1 MDALPSASTTAT
13 ALVTTGALAAA
24 LTMACV
30 SSPGWSAYKAQA
42 SVVDEWA
49 KAMSVPADR
58 MRAIQADFLAEAK
71 AGLEGRPSTL
81 MMLPSMVD
89 LLPTGHETGEFFAID
104 IGGTNFRVL
113 YVRLSPSV
121 GEVDVVDLQDA
132 AIPPECF
139 TCHADGLFDRLATT
153 LLDFGRAKGYLPASG
168 PVAPIVG
175 FCFSFPCE
183 QTALDAGT
191 LLKLTKRFENEGA
204 VGQDPVRML
213 SAAFGRAGAPGA
225 RVVALLND
233 SVGTLAGGRY
243 ADQAVELGVILGTG
257 TNASYVEAAD
267 AVTKLTPAAKRALRT
282 GRVVINTE
290 WGNFASPH
298 LPTLPADVA
307 LDAATPH
314 AGEQLMEKQMSGMY
328 LGECGRRLLVELAS
342 TAGLFRS
349 QPKAV
354 VEALKTPGA
363 LTTAALSIIEG
374 DKSLTLS
381 TTAAALEKAFGATA
395 TTWLER
401 RTVRRV
407 CHLVALRSARLLAV
421 AISSLLI
428 QAGRAG
434 AGSAQD
440 TAVAVDGGVY
450 EHWAAYRRYVRD
462 GLAEALGSKAAAAR
476 IRMKRVRDASSMGAA
491 YLAAAAA
498 AHAAGAA
505 VGGSGAPA
513 VAAGGAGLQPA
524 LALA

>member
-1 MDALPSASTTAT
+1 LLCVGWSVALVLAAPSHPSSRTRADPALPHH
-13 ALVTTGALAAA
+13 
-24 LTMACV
+24 
-30 SSPGWSAYKAQA
+30 
-42 SVVDEWA
+42 
-49 KAMSVPADR
+49 
-58 MRAIQADFLAEAK
+58 
-71 AGLEGRPSTL
+71 PSIH
-81 MMLPSMVD
+81 PSIH
-89 LLPTGHETGEFFAID
+89 PHPHTHPPSHETGEFFAID

-113 YVRLSPSV
+113 YVRLAPSV
-121 GEVDVVDLQDA
+121 GGVEVVDLRDA
-132 AIPPECF
+132 SIPPECF
-139 TCHADGLFDRLATT
+139 TCHADGLFDKLATT
-153 LLDFGRAKGYLPASG
+153 LLAFGRERGYLPATG
-168 PVAPIVG
+168 PVAPVVG
-175 FCFSFPCE
+175 FCFSFPCD

-213 SAAFGRAGAPGA
+213 SAAFARAGAPGA

-257 TNASYVEAAD
+257 TNASYVENAA
-267 AVTKLTPAAKRALRT
+267 AVTKLSPQAAASLRT

-328 LGECGRRLLVELAS
+328 LGEAGRRLLEELVDK
-342 TAGLFRS
+342 AGLFAS
-349 QPKAV
+349 QPAPV
-354 VEALKTPGA
+354 LEALRTPGT
-363 LTTAALSIIEG
+363 LTTAALSAIEG
-374 DKSLTLS
+374 DGSLTLA
-381 TTAAALEKAFGATA
+381 TTAATLNKAFGAA
-395 TTWLER
+395 RTTWLER

-407 CHLVALRSARLLAV
+407 CHLVSLRSARLLAV

-428 QAGRAG
+428 QAGRVGGGRAPL
-434 AGSAQD
+434 D

-450 EHWAAYRRYVRD
+450 EKWGAYRRYVQD
-462 GLAEALGSKAAAAR
+462 GLADALGSKAAAAHV
-476 IRMKRVRDASSMGAA
+476 RMKRVRDASSMGAA

-498 AHAAGAA
+498 AHAAGGAAVEGGA
-505 VGGSGAPA
+505 VGGG
-513 VAAGGAGLQPA
+513 AGGVPTPA